1 MGMESMTVIHYILLG
16 LTVFNVTAAGLTV
29 ILGLGK
35 DVQLRVRNLLLSG
48 IAYSLVSIAISLI
61 QG

>member
-1 MGMESMTVIHYILLG
+1 MESIIVIHYILLG
-16 LTVFNVTAAGLTV
+16 LTVFNVTLAGLTV

-48 IAYSLVSIAISLI
+48 IAYTLVSIAISLI